1 MFNKD
6 DVVFIIENNSVI
18 RKAKVARKQGDN
30 YIIQL
35 IGSCGALTLAEDQLY
50 ATKDAAAEAIQ
61 QMKLNSANVTNMF

>member
-35 IGSCGALTLAEDQLY
+35 IGSCRALTLAEDQLY
-50 ATKDAAAEAIQ
+50 ATEDTAAEAIQ

>member
-18 RKAKVARKQGDN
+18 RKAKVARKQGDK

-50 ATKDAAAEAIQ
+50 ATEDAAAEAIQ